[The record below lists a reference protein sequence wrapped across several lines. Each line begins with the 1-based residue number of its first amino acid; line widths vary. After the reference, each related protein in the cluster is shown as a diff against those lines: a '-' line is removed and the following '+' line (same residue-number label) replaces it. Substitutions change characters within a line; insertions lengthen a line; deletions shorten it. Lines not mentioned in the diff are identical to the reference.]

1 MLRNELFSVS
11 SSTVSQLTAPNP
23 DIGCNTRMVD
33 VDQQRTSSK
42 ETSMSSLLRRS
53 VLLPVMAV
61 VIVLAIVMFFA

>member
-23 DIGCNTRMVD
+23 DFGCNTCMVD

>member
-1 MLRNELFSVS
+1 
-11 SSTVSQLTAPNP
+11 
-23 DIGCNTRMVD
+23 MVD

-61 VIVLAIVMFFA
+61 VAMVAIVMFIA

>member
-23 DIGCNTRMVD
+23 DIGCNTCMVD

-53 VLLPVMAV
+53 VLLPVMAI